1 MFVHISSEA
10 FVKNPISSELGIRIV
25 QNSIVLMNK
34 NGVSDFTFRK
44 LALHLS
50 TSEASIYRYF
60 ESKMQLLNFL
70 SQLYWHEVKEIIL
83 EEIIG
88 SNTSEEKLI
97 KAIEIFC
104 NPNISSKQN
113 SMVDMSELHQLII
126 QEGVTTNLWGESH
139 QTDDHSSQKRLIQYL
154 SEVILSINPNY
165 SYPKTLISTMIHTC
179 HLQLLFCSHLPYYTD
194 IPKGNLNSVVS
205 FVSSLILS
213 TIKNGTT

>member
-25 QNSIVLMNK
+25 QNAIILMNR
-34 NGVSDFTFRK
+34 NGVNEFTFRK
-44 LALHLS
+44 LAQHLC

-70 SQLYWHEVKEIIL
+70 SQLYWHEVKELIL

-88 SNTSEEKLI
+88 VHTSEDKII

-104 NPNISSKQN
+104 NPHLPSKQN
-113 SMVDMSELHQLII
+113 SFVDMSELHQLII

-179 HLQLLFCSHLPYYTD
+179 HLQLLFCTHLPYYTD
-194 IPKGNLNSVVS
+194 ISAEDLKGVVS
-205 FVSSLILS
+205 FVSGLILS
-213 TIKNGTT
+213 TIKNGTV